1 MRFIDANGLEYKPSR
16 WLTFNDVLLRP
27 KRSRFNSR
35 NDNSISMRTRVC
47 DDFYIDIPLISA
59 NMDTVTGEDMAVMMS
74 IFGGLGILH
83 RFYKSKEEYI
93 QAIKNTKNR
102 SAQWSG
108 YTNPILAF
116 SVGCGEKWV
125 EFTKEV
131 VNTLGLK
138 RFIICIDVAH
148 GHMNQSIET
157 VAMFYQLKQE
167 LKNSNVT
174 MGIIAGNIATAE
186 AAEDLIKV
194 GAGALKLGIG
204 SGSLCSTR
212 LVTGHGVPQL
222 SAIMEIKQYIKE
234 SYNDMI
240 ALISDGGIRHTGDII
255 KAIAAG
261 GDSVMLGNFL
271 AGTSCSSGDLFSLP
285 DGSKRKMYRGQSSR
299 NFLNDVG
306 KKDVA
311 AEGICIEIPY
321 KGETEDVLKEIIG
334 GIRSGM
340 TYSGAGSLEEMKEMA
355 EFIEISSNSW
365 IESTTHA
372 VSS

>member
-1 MRFIDANGLEYKPSR
+1 MKFVDANGDSYKPSR

-27 KRSRFNSR
+27 QRSRFNSR
-35 NDNSISMRTRVC
+35 NDNSISMKTRVC
-47 DDFYIDIPLISA
+47 DGFYIDIPLISA

-93 QAIKNTKNR
+93 QAIRNTKNR
-102 SAQWSG
+102 SAQWKG
-108 YTNPILAF
+108 YLDPVLAF

-131 VNTLGLK
+131 VDMLGLK

-167 LKNSNVT
+167 LKNNNVT

-186 AAEDLIKV
+186 AAEDLIK
-194 GAGALKLGIG
+194 AGADALKIGIG

-222 SAIMEIKQYIKE
+222 SAIIEVKQYIKDN
-234 SYNDMI
+234 YNDMVTFI
-240 ALISDGGIRHTGDII
+240 ADGGIRHSGDII

-261 GDSVMLGNFL
+261 GDSVMLGNSL

-299 NFLNDVG
+299 SFLNDVG

-321 KGETEDVLKEIIG
+321 KGETEDVLKEIVG

-340 TYSGAGSLEEMKEMA
+340 TYSGAGSLDEMREVA
-355 EFIEISSNSW
+355 EFIEISNNAW
-365 IESTTHA
+365 IESTPHA
-372 VSS
+372 LMI